1 MKRPTFGASAL
12 TLLLLFALSACAG
25 KSSQMQEQTAPSE
38 FEDENAAADGIQRM
52 HPYDFPDT
60 LRTGAHTY
68 ICTIHREAD
77 ESLPLVEDEEGT
89 CYADNRYTLAIQCD
103 GQTFFNRSFTKATFA
118 SYLSKEFLENGL
130 LDGMMLDKSLPGLV
144 FAVSVTLPQS
154 DMVEPLLLHVDNGGG
169 ISIERDIRSEN
180 DFEEQ

>member
-12 TLLLLFALSACAG
+12 TLLLLFALSACVG
-25 KSSQMQEQTAPSE
+25 KSNQIQEQTAPSE
-38 FEDENAAADGIQRM
+38 FEDENAVADGIQRM

-60 LRTGAHTY
+60 LHTGAHTY
-68 ICTIHREAD
+68 IYTIHREAD

-130 LDGMMLDKSLPGLV
+130 LDGMV